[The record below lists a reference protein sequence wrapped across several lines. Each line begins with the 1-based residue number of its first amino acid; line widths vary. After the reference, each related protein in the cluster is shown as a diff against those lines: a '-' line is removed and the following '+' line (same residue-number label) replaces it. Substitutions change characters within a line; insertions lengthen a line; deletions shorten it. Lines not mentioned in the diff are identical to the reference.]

1 MREVVVVTDTTATIP
16 KELLETLDIRVVPLI
31 LNLGGRSYLD
41 GIDMTPEVFY
51 NLMRTSE
58 ELPKTSSPS
67 IGEFV
72 RVYAA
77 AGKDAAN
84 ILSIHLPA
92 NLSAIYTTALKASE
106 LVDGPRIQVID
117 SRTVSMAQGFVVL
130 EAARKAAQGA
140 SLAEVTERA
149 REIAGRVHIYVMLE
163 TLEYLHRGGRI
174 GDAAA
179 LLGGI
184 LQIKPVV
191 YVLDGQVKPLAKPRT
206 REKGM
211 QCMLKEMEKEVG
223 GRPVHAAIVQA
234 DAMEEAV
241 ILKQQVAE
249 RFDCRELYLTEFT
262 PVMGAHSGPGIL
274 GIAFYVENH

>member
-16 KELLETLDIRVVPLI
+16 EELLEALDIRVVPLI
-31 LNLGGRSYLD
+31 LNLGGRSYQD
-41 GIDMTPEVFY
+41 GVDITPEVFY

-77 AGKDAAN
+77 AGKDAAS

-106 LVDGPRIQVID
+106 LVDGPHIQVID
-117 SRTVSMAQGFVVL
+117 SRTVSMAQGFIVL

-140 SLAEVTERA
+140 SLAEVVERA
-149 REIAGRVHIYVMLE
+149 REIAGRVKIYVMLD

-179 LLGGI
+179 LLGGL

-211 QCMLKEMEKEVG
+211 ECMLNEMEKEVG
-223 GRPVHAAIVQA
+223 SQPVHAAIVQA
-234 DAMEEAV
+234 DAMEEAIV
-241 ILKQQVAE
+241 LKQQVAE

-274 GIAFYVENH
+274 GVAFYVENH

>member
-1 MREVVVVTDTTATIP
+1 
-16 KELLETLDIRVVPLI
+16 
-31 LNLGGRSYLD
+31 
-41 GIDMTPEVFY
+41 
-51 NLMRTSE
+51 
-58 ELPKTSSPS
+58 
-67 IGEFV
+67 
-72 RVYAA
+72 VYAA
-77 AGKDAAN
+77 AGKDAVS

-106 LVDGPRIQVID
+106 LVDGPHIQVID
-117 SRTVSMAQGFVVL
+117 SRTVSMAQGFIVL

-140 SLAEVTERA
+140 SLAEVVERA
-149 REIAGRVHIYVMLE
+149 REIAGRVKIYVMLD

-179 LLGGI
+179 LLGGL

-211 QCMLKEMEKEVG
+211 ECMLNEMEKEVG
-223 GRPVHAAIVQA
+223 SQPVHAAIVQA
-234 DAMEEAV
+234 DAMEEAIV
-241 ILKQQVAE
+241 LKQQVAE

-274 GIAFYVENH
+274 GVAFYVENH